1 MNKIALIIGFIAFCT
16 IVVNGIYST
25 FTIIDE
31 INKLNQKIT
40 NLQNQEV
47 RIFPSD
53 EDCAVRL
60 MYFRDGNDQILEPEK
75 MLCCWHMSEKRNIKE
90 TK

>member
-1 MNKIALIIGFIAFCT
+1 MEEKYSLSGIVIVTGLTLIIVLCS
-16 IVVNGIYST
+16 VVILIRIQNL
-25 FTIIDE
+25 DM
-31 INKLNQKIT
+31 KIT

-60 MYFRDGNDQILEPEK
+60 MYFKDGDDQLSEPEK
-75 MLCCWHMSEKRNIKE
+75 MLCCWHISEKQNLKE
-90 TK
+90 K